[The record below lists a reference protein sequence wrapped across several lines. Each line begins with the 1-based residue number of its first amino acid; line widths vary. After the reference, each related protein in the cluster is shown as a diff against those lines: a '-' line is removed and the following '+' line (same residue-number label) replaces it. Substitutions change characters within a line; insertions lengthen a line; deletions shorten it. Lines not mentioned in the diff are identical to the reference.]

1 MAIQYTYLGIEDGW
15 HKWDASENSETYR
28 YVRHVDDEPV
38 RQSLVQ
44 KYQELGFTNQEIQMI
59 IGPEIIFGL
68 ENFSIRDN
76 YNSLD

>member
-1 MAIQYTYLGIEDGW
+1 MAIQYTYLGIEDNW
-15 HKWDASENSETYR
+15 HKWDASDNSETYR
-28 YVRHVDDEPV
+28 YVRHVDDEPI

-44 KYQELGFTNQEIQMI
+44 KYQELGFTNEEIQMI